1 MSFLVTA
8 RKFRP
13 KTFQEVVAQKHVVNT
28 LRNAIRMGRIAHAY
42 LFCGPRGVGKTTTA
56 RIFAKA
62 LNCRN
67 AVDGEPCNACETC
80 IEIAEG
86 RCMDIIEIDGASN
99 NGVDQARSI
108 REAVRFVPAREKY
121 KMYIID
127 EVHMLSD
134 SAFNALLKTLEE
146 PPPHALFIF
155 ATTEVHKLPATIL
168 SRCQRFDFKRMETE
182 EIVGQLRF
190 IAGEE
195 KIAIDDETLYIIA
208 RRADGSMRDAESI
221 FDQVVAFTGTTVAGE
236 AARDILHVIDADK
249 YFHLTDLIKRKDT
262 KGGFALAEEIMMSG
276 FDIQEFL
283 AGTEEHFR
291 NLLIARTTGEA
302 RLIEAADSVRRRY
315 LEEAPLFAEGDIL
328 RFLRLTAEAIQAVR
342 FGAQPRLK
350 FEIAL
355 VRMIKMDSTVAIAD
369 LLSQLDA
376 ARGAGGSG
384 GGGYRV
390 QMEGRAGASPAA
402 PQKAPHGV
410 SHAPSG
416 AIAAASAGLQAG
428 SFAGVPSGA
437 TAVPLSLDLVSR
449 QWREF
454 TDSVRNFRMT
464 LAMTLEECRP
474 VRMEGNTLQI
484 ICANDFLYG
493 QLHASA
499 PALTERFHSFFGRP
513 IRYEFVRTAPAG
525 FAAAPAAQ
533 PEPAPPPKR
542 LPSPIVQ
549 FLIDE
554 IGAEIIE

>member
-80 IEIAEG
+80 IEISEG

-168 SRCQRFDFKRMETE
+168 SRCQRFDFKRMDIE

-195 KIAIDDETLYIIA
+195 KIAIDEETLYIIA
-208 RRADGSMRDAESI
+208 RRADGSMRDAQSI
-221 FDQVVAFTGTTVAGE
+221 FDQVVAFTGMTVSGE
-236 AARDILHVIDADK
+236 TARDILHVIDADK

-262 KGGFALAEEIMMSG
+262 KGGFALAEEIIMSG

-283 AGTEEHFR
+283 AGAEEHFR

-302 RLIEAADSVRRRY
+302 RLIEAAESVRRRY

-328 RFLRLTAEAIQAVR
+328 RFLRLTAEAVQAVR
-342 FGAQPRLK
+342 TGSQPRLK

-376 ARGAGGSG
+376 ARGTGGSG
-384 GGGYRV
+384 GGGNRA
-390 QMEGRAGASPAA
+390 QMEARTGAAIAAPPRVLPGASY
-402 PQKAPHGV
+402 
-410 SHAPSG
+410 APSG
-416 AIAAASAGLQAG
+416 ASPI
-428 SFAGVPSGA
+428 
-437 TAVPLSLDLVSR
+437 PLSLDHVTR

-454 TDSVRNFRMT
+454 TDSVRNFKMA

-493 QLHASA
+493 QIHASA

-513 IRYEFVRTAPAG
+513 IRYEFVKGAPAG
-525 FAAAPAAQ
+525 LSAARALP
-533 PEPAPPPKR
+533 PEPAPEPKR
-542 LPSPIVQ
+542 IPSPIVQ